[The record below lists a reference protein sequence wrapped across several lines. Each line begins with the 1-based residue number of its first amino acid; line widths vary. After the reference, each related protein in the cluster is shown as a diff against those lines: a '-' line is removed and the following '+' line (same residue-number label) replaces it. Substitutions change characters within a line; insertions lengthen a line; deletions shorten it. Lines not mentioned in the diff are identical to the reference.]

1 MSKITTGADCSH
13 EIKRFLLLGRKAV
26 IKLDS
31 LLKSKDITLLTKVR
45 LVKWSE
51 SESCS
56 VLSNSLQLDVLY
68 SPWNSPGQNTGVGS
82 LSLLQGIFP
91 TQGLKPGIP
100 HCRQILYQLSHQGSP
115 RILEWVDYSFSRG
128 SSHPRNWT
136 RVSLIAGGSFTSW
149 ATRESP
155 ILNKGSQN
163 TQWEKDILF
172 NIWFWKNW
180 ILTYKKKK

>member
-91 TQGLKPGIP
+91 TQD
-100 HCRQILYQLSHQGSP
+100 Q
-115 RILEWVDYSFSRG
+115 VSR
-128 SSHPRNWT
+128 
-136 RVSLIAGGSFTSW
+136 IAGRFFTSW
-149 ATRESP
+149 AKSEAHLVKAMVFPVVMYGCEIWTIKKAEHQRTDTFELWCWQLTADSWES
-155 ILNKGSQN
+155 LGQQGDQTSQS
-163 TQWEKDILF
+163 
-172 NIWFWKNW
+172 
-180 ILTYKKKK
+180 